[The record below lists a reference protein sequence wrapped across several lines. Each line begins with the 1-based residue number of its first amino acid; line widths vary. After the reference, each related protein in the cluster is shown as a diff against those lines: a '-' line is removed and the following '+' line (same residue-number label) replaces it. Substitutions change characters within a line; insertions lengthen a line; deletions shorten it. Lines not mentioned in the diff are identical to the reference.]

1 MAFVREPFW
10 RKLHFSGPSLRSG
23 GPKSFTERNPKIIG
37 AIAIVVILAVTVGA
51 IGLNSN
57 IVKNRYPVTASF
69 ADTAGMQ
76 SGDSVLLAGV
86 VVGQVSSVKLDGAR
100 ADVGMQINHG
110 VQIPVDSTADV
121 YVETLL
127 GKKDIRINTGHDWS
141 HLMGSGGR
149 ITKTSTP
156 TELLDLQNES
166 APVLEQSDATSLNK
180 LIEDLAAVTQGKQ
193 AEVSTIADGLNAF
206 LGTVNQRSGTVS
218 NLIDSAKTVT
228 STLANRDQQL
238 VSIVDNLGLVVNGLA
253 QRKDALS
260 NLLNQSEQMAIQTSA
275 LVGANRGKLDA
286 ILAEL
291 HTDLGIVGRHQDD
304 LAEAVADLGD
314 TVQAYSS
321 IGVSGP
327 NNAPNPSWANTF
339 LQLPGPAGED
349 AVFGSCGDFD
359 QALTAILGPDP
370 AEHPHGTF
378 NCTPQPATGPV
389 PAGGPFPSSS
399 SSPSSV
405 GAPAP
410 PSGGGIPA
418 AGGASTSGP
427 SATAQSLQD
436 VVGPLLGGH

>member
-10 RKLHFSGPSLRSG
+10 RKLNFSGIKLGR

-37 AIAIVVILAVTVGA
+37 AIAIVVILAVTAGA
-51 IGLNSN
+51 IGLNSD
-57 IVKNRYPVTASF
+57 IVKNRYPITASF

-86 VVGQVSSVKLDGAR
+86 VVGQVNSVSLNGNR
-100 ADVGMQINHG
+100 ANVGMQINHG
-110 VQIPVDSTADV
+110 VQIPADSTADV

-127 GKKDIRINTGHDWS
+127 GKKDIRINPGHDFS
-141 HLMGSGGR
+141 HLMGSGGH
-149 ITKTSTP
+149 ISKTTTP

-166 APVLEQSDATSLNK
+166 APRLEQADATSLNK

-193 AEVSTIADGLNAF
+193 AEVSTIADGLNRF
-206 LGTVNQRSGTVS
+206 LGTVNQRSGTVG

-238 VSIVDNLGLVVNGLA
+238 VSIVGNLGIVVNGLA

-260 NLLNQSEQMAIQTSA
+260 NLLIQSEQMAAQTSA

-291 HTDLGIVGRHQDD
+291 HTDLGIVGRHQND

-339 LQLPGPAGED
+339 LQTPGGLGED
-349 AVFGSCGDFD
+349 AIFGSCGDFD

-370 AEHPHGTF
+370 AEHPHGAF
-378 NCTPQPATGPV
+378 QCTPQPATGPV
-389 PAGGPFPSSS
+389 PGGGPFPSSS
-399 SSPSSV
+399 SSSSS
-405 GAPAP
+405 GAPPAP

-418 AGGASTSGP
+418 AGGSSTSGP
-427 SATAQSLQD
+427 GANAQSLQD
-436 VVGPLLGGH
+436 IVGPVVGGH

>member
-10 RKLHFSGPSLRSG
+10 RNLNLRRRGS
-23 GPKSFTERNPKIIG
+23 KSFTERNPKVIG
-37 AIAIVVILAVTVGA
+37 AIAIVVILAVTAGA
-51 IGLNSN
+51 IGLNSD
-57 IVKNRYPVTASF
+57 IVKNRYPITATF

-86 VVGQVSSVKLDGAR
+86 VVGQVSSVKLSGNKA
-100 ADVGMQINHG
+100 AVGMQINHG
-110 VQIPVDSTADV
+110 VQIPMDSTADV

-141 HLMGSGGR
+141 HLMGSGGQ
-149 ITKTSTP
+149 ITKTTTP

-166 APVLEQSDATSLNK
+166 APRLEQADATSLNK

-193 AEVSTIADGLNAF
+193 SEVATIADGLNRF

-228 STLANRDQQL
+228 GTLANRDQQL
-238 VSIVDNLGLVVNGLA
+238 VSIVDNLGIVVNGLA
-253 QRKDALS
+253 QRKGALS
-260 NLLNQSEQMAIQTSA
+260 NLLTQSEQMAVQTSA
-275 LVGANRGKLDA
+275 LVGANRGKLDS

-291 HTDLGIVGRHQDD
+291 HTDLGIVGRHQND

-339 LQLPGPAGED
+339 LQLPGPLGEN
-349 AVFGSCGDFD
+349 AIFGSCGDFD
-359 QALTAILGPDP
+359 QALTVIHGPDP
-370 AEHPHGTF
+370 AEHPHGSSQ
-378 NCTPQPATGPV
+378 CMPQPATGPV
-389 PAGGPFPSSS
+389 PGGGPFPSSS
-399 SSPSSV
+399 SSS
-405 GAPAP
+405 GAPPAP
-410 PSGGGIPA
+410 PSGGIPA
-418 AGGASTSGP
+418 VGGSSTSGP
-427 SATAQSLQD
+427 GANAQSLQAI
-436 VVGPLLGGH
+436 VGPLVGGH